1 MTACAWA
8 LLDVVVACVCDA
20 TATVIDMVHQP
31 LSTFLA
37 AALRCAGANADSSSR
52 VHANDQQSASIGDT
66 PVARNGATAGGGGG
80 SSHSP
85 RHLPPCGLHPAT
97 LHRLLMTA
105 LTAHTFAHQ
114 KREYARVGW
123 QWCLDMGVAK
133 DAEVFFQ
140 RMLQARQLG
149 RVAATSGHPYRP
161 LLRRV
166 NAGPPP
172 GCHAHAAAAG
182 DDPRRRYRIGEG
194 CVAAFLFFSTNP
206 AYHPLIL
213 LPSHWQTSR
222 WTAASRSPPS
232 CSATTPP
239 RPPSRRTSAPC
250 RPWRASWRSGA
261 TTAWGGRAMGG
272 SSSGAGPR
280 ATRTSR

>member
-37 AALRCAGANADSSSR
+37 AALRCAGANADASAR

-66 PVARNGATAGGGGG
+66 PVARSGAAAGIGGG
-80 SSHSP
+80 SHSP

-133 DAEVFFQ
+133 DAEVFYQ
-140 RMLQARQLG
+140 RMLQARRG
-149 RVAATSGHPYRP
+149 GWDVWK
-161 LLRRV
+161 
-166 NAGPPP
+166 PP
-172 GCHAHAAAAG
+172 GALLTASSPTVSLQGRRQAAMHMRLLQAMVHGVVIALERG
-182 DDPRRRYRIGEG
+182 AWLLP
-194 CVAAFLFFSTNP
+194 CLTPFSLAP
-206 AYHPLIL
+206 GVI
-213 LPSHWQTSR
+213 LPSHCQTLP

-239 RPPSRRTSAPC
+239 RPP
-250 RPWRASWRSGA
+250 
-261 TTAWGGRAMGG
+261 
-272 SSSGAGPR
+272 
-280 ATRTSR
+280 